1 MRPTDKQEPAV
12 YRGLTLLEGELSV
25 RAALEGKKRV
35 IKTVFVDK
43 YKKEKRDR
51 KILALLSCL
60 KQNHVPTVLAE
71 REKIDALVH
80 EYAGE
85 HAGHTHGGV
94 IAFASERTC
103 STLSE
108 LLETAGD
115 GDYFVCLDGIEDPF
129 NLGYAVRVLYAM
141 GCKGFLLPKRDWT
154 SAAGVLARA
163 SAGASERCDMA
174 ILPEDGQTVEEIRS
188 HGVKIVCSAL
198 AKNSQPLA
206 AFSPRAPFVLF
217 IGGEKR
223 GISPCFMEAAD
234 AIVHI
239 PYVREEVRYSLPT
252 ATVCAMFAEKLAERG
267 GIPKRQEKT
276 PETSL

>member
-35 IKTVFVDK
+35 IKTVFVDT

-71 REKIDALVH
+71 REKIDALVR

-94 IAFASERTC
+94 IAFASERTY

-129 NLGYAVRVLYAM
+129 NFGYAVRVL
-141 GCKGFLLPKRDWT
+141 
-154 SAAGVLARA
+154 
-163 SAGASERCDMA
+163 
-174 ILPEDGQTVEEIRS
+174 
-188 HGVKIVCSAL
+188 
-198 AKNSQPLA
+198 
-206 AFSPRAPFVLF
+206 
-217 IGGEKR
+217 
-223 GISPCFMEAAD
+223 
-234 AIVHI
+234 
-239 PYVREEVRYSLPT
+239 
-252 ATVCAMFAEKLAERG
+252 
-267 GIPKRQEKT
+267 
-276 PETSL
+276 